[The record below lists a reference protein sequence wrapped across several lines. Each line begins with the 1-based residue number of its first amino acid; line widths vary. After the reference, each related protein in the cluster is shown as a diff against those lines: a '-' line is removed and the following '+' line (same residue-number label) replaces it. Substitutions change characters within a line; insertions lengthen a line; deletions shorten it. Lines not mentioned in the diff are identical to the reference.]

1 MNKGVELDLNGIIL
15 RGKDYEWAMNFN
27 LTHYTNKITALDPD
41 LEKNGGQ
48 KGSYYIYRVGGSLY
62 QSYLKTYAG
71 VDPDTGKALY
81 YVDPDNGDYTKT
93 SNYEEA
99 QQADQGTTLPKVYGG
114 LGTQCDSTVLISHC
128 SFLIS
133 WAANITTGLIRH
145 ICTMEIVVCKVQ
157 TGLRTSVKRGHRT
170 IVILTYLV

>member
-1 MNKGVELDLNGIIL
+1 M
-15 RGKDYEWAMNFN
+15 AMNFN

-114 LGTQCDSTVLISHC
+114 LGTSVRFYGFDFSKFSK
-128 SFLIS
+128 
-133 WAANITTGLIRH
+133 R
-145 ICTMEIVVCKVQ
+145 
-157 TGLRTSVKRGHRT
+157 LRTE
-170 IVILTYLV
+170 I